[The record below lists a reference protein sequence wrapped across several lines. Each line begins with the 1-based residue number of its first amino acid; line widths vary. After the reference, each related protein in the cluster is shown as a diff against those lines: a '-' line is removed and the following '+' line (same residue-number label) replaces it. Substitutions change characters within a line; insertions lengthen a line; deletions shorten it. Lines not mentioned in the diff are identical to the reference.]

1 MPVRSLSRELLSSQR
16 WMTLW
21 QRCRRFVAS
30 KPGVSALMLLGLVF
44 LSLDFQDEGTISSI
58 ILGLVSVAALPFL
71 DRFPWP
77 TTAVI
82 SGCALYISGTAQIG
96 TALLV
101 AFFTISLLTR
111 AARYRQV
118 SFLVLAIA
126 MGVPVAAFA
135 GRFIAAVYILY
146 LLVTVLSVVIGLT
159 MRRADRNLAQ
169 AESARQEA
177 LRAQRT
183 LIARELHDTLAR
195 ANTQMVL
202 RAEQAK
208 AATSPDDQIR
218 EVLDDII
225 ATGRRSVTDL
235 RIMLRVLRQD
245 TVTPSEHLLTSSGQE
260 SIAAALDQAAGML
273 RDRGLHIST
282 HLEGDESVVSPALLV
297 SIVRVIDEC
306 AANMLKHA
314 ARDADCSIQVEI
326 GAEEVIILSINPISD
341 QAPARRDAALSSNYG
356 LLGLEER
363 ASSRGGHLTFTESGH
378 LWVLSVT
385 FPIDTKAV

>member
-58 ILGLVSVAALPFL
+58 VLGLVSVAALPFL

-183 LIARELHDTLAR
+183 LIAR
-195 ANTQMVL
+195 V
-202 RAEQAK
+202 
-208 AATSPDDQIR
+208 
-218 EVLDDII
+218 
-225 ATGRRSVTDL
+225 G
-235 RIMLRVLRQD
+235 
-245 TVTPSEHLLTSSGQE
+245 
-260 SIAAALDQAAGML
+260 
-273 RDRGLHIST
+273 
-282 HLEGDESVVSPALLV
+282 
-297 SIVRVIDEC
+297 
-306 AANMLKHA
+306 
-314 ARDADCSIQVEI
+314 
-326 GAEEVIILSINPISD
+326 
-341 QAPARRDAALSSNYG
+341 
-356 LLGLEER
+356 
-363 ASSRGGHLTFTESGH
+363 
-378 LWVLSVT
+378 
-385 FPIDTKAV
+385 